1 MHMMPFD
8 PTPSI
13 IGRELL
19 GPHMSRKVTQVW
31 HQCLLMSACNLLH
44 YVSMLTVGGAV

>member
-1 MHMMPFD
+1 MQMMPFD

-19 GPHMSRKVTQVW
+19 GPHMSRKVTQVCDS
-31 HQCLLMSACNLLH
+31 HLQRSACHPYLCVYH
-44 YVSMLTVGGAV
+44 RC